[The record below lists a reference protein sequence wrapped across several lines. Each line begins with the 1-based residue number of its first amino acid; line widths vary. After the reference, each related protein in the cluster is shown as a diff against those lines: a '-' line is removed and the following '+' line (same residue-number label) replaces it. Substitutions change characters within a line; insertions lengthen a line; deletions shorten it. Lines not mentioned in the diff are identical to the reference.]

1 MIIGTIM
8 AIMYLSSGANFML
21 AYLDDMEDMIE
32 AEMSDDVKR
41 NAVLNSALDVVDKM
55 EDVTDDYDDA
65 DKDDE
70 KALHVLIQQYDSS
83 VTDIQATMDITYS
96 RRIEYQ
102 QHMLALHHELKA
114 RFNRD
119 DWNKLFAARLPT
131 SASRSIW
138 ATHSSRTRILVRR

>member
-8 AIMYLSSGANFML
+8 AIMYLTSGANFML

-32 AEMSDDVKR
+32 AEMSDDVNR

-70 KALHVLIQQYDSS
+70 KALHTLIQQYDSS
-83 VTDIQATMDITYS
+83 VIDIQTTIDISYG

-102 QHMLALHHELKA
+102 QHMLAFHHELKSK
-114 RFNRD
+114 FNREE
-119 DWNKLFAARLPT
+119 WNQLFAADKKK
-131 SASRSIW
+131 
-138 ATHSSRTRILVRR
+138 